1 MKKTL
6 LLVRHAKA
14 EDQSKMF
21 KDFDRELLGGGIMN
35 SARLGHFLKAE
46 GVVVDHIT
54 CSSAARTHQT
64 AKIIAEQLKFDTE
77 EIEVNDKLYSGGP
90 KAYLA
95 TINTTPET
103 VQTLLVCGHNPD
115 ISYFTEY
122 LTHANMVSME
132 KCSMATVE
140 FDDLSWAEVSA
151 KTGTLKEYLT
161 PQALKER
168 GEG

>member
-21 KDFDRELLGGGIMN
+21 KDFDRELVGRGIMDA
-35 SARLGHFLKAE
+35 ARLGHFLKTE
-46 GVVVDHIT
+46 GVVVERIT
-54 CSSAARTHQT
+54 CSGAARTHQT

-77 EIEVNDKLYSGGP
+77 EIDISDKLYGGGP
-90 KAYLA
+90 QAYLA

-122 LTHANMVSME
+122 LTHASMMSME

-140 FDDLSWAEVSA
+140 FDDLAWAEVSA
-151 KTGTLKEYLT
+151 NTGTLKGYLT
-161 PQALKER
+161 PQGLKER
-168 GEG
+168 GEE